1 MFVPVDEISTRTLI
15 YRQLPHLSLKITDL
29 TVEAEI
35 GILCYLV
42 TDYGVVYTSS
52 INYWDV
58 HLGKIR
64 FRVPDLESFQ

>member
-15 YRQLPHLSLKITDL
+15 YRQLLHLSLKITDL

-35 GILCYLV
+35 GILCFLV

-52 INYWDV
+52 IN
-58 HLGKIR
+58 H
-64 FRVPDLESFQ
+64 

>member
-42 TDYGVVYTSS
+42 TDYGVG
-52 INYWDV
+52 V
-58 HLGKIR
+58 HLQYKSLRCPPWKDQIQ
-64 FRVPDLESFQ
+64 SA